1 MLVLLRNESEK
12 MKSPNDHT
20 NDIAPAT
27 AKPGFPMGIEIR
39 KNDLICEHPSISE
52 ASSISM
58 GVARNVVLSRI
69 TENGMVRDALAKM
82 TEIYVLM
89 SPTPLNMMN
98 NGVTRNTVGSICAT
112 RNTSTI
118 AEIHLFFNLAKAK
131 PVKDERNNESAVLS
145 VPMIM
150 LLMKYLIPPE
160 ERVWMMGS
168 SVTGLGIRVGGRAYT
183 SRSVLKLEIYIHR
196 TGIK

>member
-1 MLVLLRNESEK
+1 
-12 MKSPNDHT
+12 
-20 NDIAPAT
+20 
-27 AKPGFPMGIEIR
+27 MGIEIR